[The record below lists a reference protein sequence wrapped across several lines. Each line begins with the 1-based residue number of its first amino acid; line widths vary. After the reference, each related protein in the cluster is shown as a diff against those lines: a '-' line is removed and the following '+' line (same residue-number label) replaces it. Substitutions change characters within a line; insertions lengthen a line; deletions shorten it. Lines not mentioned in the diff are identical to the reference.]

1 MAFKICMKFRM
12 QHAFVW
18 VVANHDMIS
27 TKSCFKFNSHPVRK
41 FLRATHQLLHAIR
54 IISRAVLLCMQKGQT
69 VTISSLLYSWFL
81 PMLAFDNNQKIGLLV
96 LSAHLWSSCGW
107 NILSTN
113 QPRLLGNAKSDDPED
128 PAALV
133 GSFKR
138 YKNWVLLLPESSIHV
153 DCNWFLAW
161 MLPLFRYSRCL
172 KFASKTHT
180 PALLIF

>member
-1 MAFKICMKFRM
+1 MAFKICMKFRDSTNM
-12 QHAFVW
+12 QQAFVW
-18 VVANHDMIS
+18 VVANHDMMRNKIMFQIQRSPCKKIFESNSS
-27 TKSCFKFNSHPVRK
+27 TFACNSH
-41 FLRATHQLLHAIR
+41 QLC
-54 IISRAVLLCMQKGQT
+54 VQKGQPM
-69 VTISSLLYSWFL
+69 TISSLLHSWFWL
-81 PMLAFDNNQKIGLLV
+81 TLAFDNNQKIGLLV
-96 LSAHLWSSCGW
+96 LSAQLWSSCGW